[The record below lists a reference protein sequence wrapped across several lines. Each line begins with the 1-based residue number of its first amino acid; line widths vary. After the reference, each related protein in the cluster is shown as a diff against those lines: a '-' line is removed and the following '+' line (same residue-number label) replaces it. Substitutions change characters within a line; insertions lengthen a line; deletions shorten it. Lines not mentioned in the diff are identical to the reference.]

1 MEMNHTS
8 YDLEKQHEPIPIV
21 EEMKQRT
28 LPDLDKLKIDLSK
41 SIENQEQEVYR
52 LVTEVTLKENIEKYA
67 KWKIE
72 IKHIKEGVFS
82 LKSLRTWNVNYFV
95 NQNWEIIFTI
105 PNIKERPFV
114 ENGKAF
120 ELAWYTERKE
130 NWLFNMYRLEWNKEI
145 WPIDINSPEYY
156 QAWLDIIF
164 YADILNKFV
173 SLKFNDPETK
183 KWIEVL
189 IDWWSFKYEDLELFL
204 DRWLITREIF
214 DYWIEEMKKVIVNQ
228 CSDKRLIKLIW
239 LDWESEWIKESDLKK
254 YMDAG
259 YIDSSL
265 AMKCYDVLPEKMK
278 DLSN

>member
-67 KWKIE
+67 KWEIE
-72 IKHIKEGVFS
+72 IKHIKDGVFS
-82 LKSLRTWNVNYFV
+82 LKSLRTWNINYFV
-95 NQNWEIIFTI
+95 NESWEIIIAI
-105 PNIKERPFV
+105 PNIKERPFL

-120 ELAWYTERKE
+120 ELAWYIERKE
-130 NWLFNMYRLEWNKEI
+130 GWLYNMYKVEWDKEV
-145 WPIDINSPEYY
+145 WPIDINSSEYY
-156 QAWLDIIF
+156 QAWLDILF
-164 YADILNKFV
+164 YADILNKYV

-183 KWIEVL
+183 EWIYIL
-189 IDWWSFKYEDLELFL
+189 IKHWSFKYEDLELFL
-204 DRWLITREIF
+204 DKWLITREIF

-239 LDWESEWIKESDLKK
+239 LDWESEWIKESDLKR
-254 YMDAG
+254 YMDAW
-259 YIDSSL
+259 YIDNNL
-265 AMKCYDVLPEKMK
+265 ALKCYDVLPEEMK
-278 DLSN
+278 DLSK